1 MCVKIIERN
10 SSFRYYSGDGISHFR
25 MTSHSDNPYRQI
37 FQALSDAEIRYL
49 VVGGVAV
56 NLHGYRRFTGDIDIL
71 LALDEKNLEKM
82 TTLMHE
88 MGYVE
93 RLPVALKSLSDRRQV
108 ERWVEEKGMTAYSF
122 LSGDQS
128 RINIDIL
135 ADASLRYSDFAS
147 RMVVVDMEEGLHVP
161 VIALDDLL
169 AMKREAGRDQDIVD
183 VKKLLEYRLL

>member
-1 MCVKIIERN
+1 
-10 SSFRYYSGDGISHFR
+10 

-108 ERWVEEKGMTAYSF
+108 ERWVEKKGMTAYSF

>member
-1 MCVKIIERN
+1 
-10 SSFRYYSGDGISHFR
+10 